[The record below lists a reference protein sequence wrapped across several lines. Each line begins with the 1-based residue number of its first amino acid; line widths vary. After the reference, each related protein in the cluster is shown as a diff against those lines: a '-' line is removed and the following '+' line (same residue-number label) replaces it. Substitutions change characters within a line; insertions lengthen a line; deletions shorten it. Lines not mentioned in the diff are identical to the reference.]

1 MAGIIRGRH
10 TAMRD
15 QAFVVF
21 VIGMRIN
28 SWRKVTRWLSVAAA
42 MPRMLRELAEQPE
55 LGYLGGKVWF
65 GQTIVAVQYWRDV
78 ESLNAYAR
86 AREHE
91 HLPAWKEF
99 NRAIGGSGDVGIFH
113 ETYRVEPGAYECVYV
128 NMPRIGL
135 GAVAERMPAT
145 GSLEDAEGR
154 MAARR
159 PES

>member
-1 MAGIIRGRH
+1 MAEVVKGRH
-10 TAMRD
+10 TAMRSRS
-15 QAFVVF
+15 FVVF

-28 SWRKVTRWLSVAAA
+28 SWHKVAHWLSVAAA
-42 MPRMLRELAEQPE
+42 MPRMLQELARQPE

-65 GQTIVAVQYWRDV
+65 GRTIVAVQYWRDV

-91 HLPAWKEF
+91 HLPAWREF

-128 NMPRIGL
+128 NMPRIL
-135 GAVAERMPAT
+135 FGAIAERMPAT
-145 GSLEDAEGR
+145 GRLEDAAGR
-154 MAARR
+154 MAAGR
-159 PES
+159 PAT